1 MVFPSRGLRPR
12 LRLIRPRR
20 EPSSRS
26 SPGHIDVGGSFPAPG
41 REHLVQRQDTLAH
54 HAQSVLR
61 DLEEGPPRGIFR
73 EPDVFCSGGEV
84 HARGGDG
91 IRSESDA
98 EARAEGIVGVV
109 PRALHDVFSE
119 FEHAEIVEDEL
130 VWVFDVDAEA
140 ELAERV
146 SLGADEILLD
156 VLVLL
161 AEMVEGFERGASA
174 SAGHAV
180 EDVNDLAESSRALLE
195 LAREEYHRGGDAL
208 DVELGQ
214 GSLRVKAVEQHLAR
228 ARHRLLGA
236 EQHRRLLDEFAPVH
250 LEAELRLLVHARA
263 ARGGV
268 GDLIVR
274 QVEGVVVGGELLHR
288 DDQRERRRH
297 PPPRRGGE
305 RETAS
310 PPRGESRGTTS
321 GVSSYARGGR
331 PAPRARC
338 AAVTRDEPPR
348 RTLAQRERG
357 HSLPSKRRR
366 NTRVCDRCPA
376 GCRRWKPSIPDHCV
390 LTCL

>member
-12 LRLIRPRR
+12 LRLIRPRC
-20 EPSSRS
+20 ESSSRS

-214 GSLRVKAVEQHLAR
+214 GSLRVKAVEQNLAR

-297 PPPRRGGE
+297 PPPRRG
-305 RETAS
+305 
-310 PPRGESRGTTS
+310 RGRTRDRVTTS
-321 GVSSYARGGR
+321 GRVARNNER
-331 PAPRARC
+331 RVLLRARRSSH
-338 AAVTRDEPPR
+338 AARALCGCDARRAPAANARTAGKRALAAQQTKKKHPR
-348 RTLAQRERG
+348 
-357 HSLPSKRRR
+357 
-366 NTRVCDRCPA
+366 V
-376 GCRRWKPSIPDHCV
+376 
-390 LTCL
+390 

>member
-161 AEMVEGFERGASA
+161 AEMVEGSSGAP
-174 SAGHAV
+174 
-180 EDVNDLAESSRALLE
+180 
-195 LAREEYHRGGDAL
+195 
-208 DVELGQ
+208 
-214 GSLRVKAVEQHLAR
+214 
-228 ARHRLLGA
+228 
-236 EQHRRLLDEFAPVH
+236 RR
-250 LEAELRLLVHARA
+250 
-263 ARGGV
+263 
-268 GDLIVR
+268 R
-274 QVEGVVVGGELLHR
+274 QVMRWKTLM
-288 DDQRERRRH
+288 
-297 PPPRRGGE
+297 
-305 RETAS
+305 T
-310 PPRGESRGTTS
+310 SRS
-321 GVSSYARGGR
+321 R
-331 PAPRARC
+331 
-338 AAVTRDEPPR
+338 
-348 RTLAQRERG
+348 RG
-357 HSLPSKRRR
+357 HSSSLHAR
-366 NTRVCDRCPA
+366 NTIVAATRSTSNLVKDRFA
-376 GCRRWKPSIPDHCV
+376 
-390 LTCL
+390 